1 MKKRPHVAL
10 LIEASRGHGRQII
23 EGAAR
28 YAAEHGSWS
37 LRLEPR
43 NIDDRPP
50 RWLTTWQGDGI
61 IVRCDTPEMA
71 RAVLK
76 TGIPVIDVRG
86 GVPEAGLP
94 LVGVDNAPV
103 VEAAFEHFRQRG
115 FRHFAWCEFFRKPR
129 VWIDQRRERFQQLVA
144 EVGSTCS
151 LFRDKRSIPR
161 DATWSQHDMQELIDW
176 LNHLPRP
183 VAILAC
189 DDERAH
195 LVLDAA
201 LTLGLRVPEDAA
213 VMGIDNDEVFCRV
226 SSPPL
231 SSVDVNALA
240 VGYKAAEVLAR
251 RMKGRRVPARTMMPP
266 RGVVT
271 RHSTDIVAV
280 DDPEAASAL
289 RFIREHACQ
298 PVTAEDV
305 AAHLAVSRST
315 LDRCLHA
322 AVGHSATAAIM
333 QARLASVKSDLAETD
348 LSLQAIASRAGFA
361 SVQHLANLFRE
372 RVGMT
377 PGRYRR
383 DMRCSAR

>member
-23 EGAAR
+23 EGVAR

-50 RWLTTWQGDGI
+50 RWLRSWKGDGI
-61 IVRCDTPEMA
+61 IVRCDTALMA
-71 RAVLK
+71 RAVLA
-76 TGIPVIDVRG
+76 TGLPLIDVRG

-103 VEAAFEHFRQRG
+103 VEAAFEHFRERG
-115 FRHFAWCEFFRKPR
+115 FRHYAWCDFFRKR
-129 VWIDQRRERFQQLVA
+129 RIWIDLRRERFQQLVSS
-144 EVGSTCS
+144 VGATYSQFQS
-151 LFRDKRSIPR
+151 KQAMSRH
-161 DATWSQHDMQELIDW
+161 ATWSQHEMLELLDW
-176 LNHLPRP
+176 LGSLPRP

-189 DDERAH
+189 DDEQAH

-231 SSVDVNALA
+231 SSVDVNAVT
-240 VGYKAAEVLAR
+240 VGYKAAEALAR
-251 RMKGRRVPARTMMPP
+251 RMRGRRVPARTMIPP

-271 RHSTDIVAV
+271 RQSTDIIAV
-280 DDPEAASAL
+280 DDPEASEAL
-289 RFIREHACQ
+289 RFIREHACR
-298 PVTAEDV
+298 PTTADDV

-315 LDRCLHA
+315 LDRCLRS
-322 AVGHSATAAIM
+322 AVGQSAAAAIL
-333 QARLASVKSDLAETD
+333 QVRLSRVKADLAETD
-348 LSLQAIASRAGFA
+348 LTLQAIATRAGFA
-361 SVQHLANLFRE
+361 SVQHLANLFRD
-372 RVGMT
+372 RVGVT
-377 PGRYRR
+377 PGRYRKE
-383 DMRCSAR
+383 MHH

>member
-1 MKKRPHVAL
+1 
-10 LIEASRGHGRQII
+10 
-23 EGAAR
+23 
-28 YAAEHGSWS
+28 
-37 LRLEPR
+37 
-43 NIDDRPP
+43 
-50 RWLTTWQGDGI
+50 
-61 IVRCDTPEMA
+61 
-71 RAVLK
+71 
-76 TGIPVIDVRG
+76 
-86 GVPEAGLP
+86 
-94 LVGVDNAPV
+94 
-103 VEAAFEHFRQRG
+103 
-115 FRHFAWCEFFRKPR
+115 
-129 VWIDQRRERFQQLVA
+129 
-144 EVGSTCS
+144 
-151 LFRDKRSIPR
+151 
-161 DATWSQHDMQELIDW
+161 MQELIDW

-271 RHSTDIVAV
+271 RQSTDIVAV

-383 DMRCSAR
+383 DMRH